1 MQTSAPSTERPER
14 YRPRDPVDSVL
25 VQLVRDHARSF
36 IDKLRTAGADH
47 PFVPI
52 IEREFA
58 AIAACGDLTR
68 GFCRLECPS
77 CKAPRVVALS
87 CKSRLCSSCAGRRM
101 AEQAA
106 YWTDRLL
113 PAVPWRQWTLT
124 FPWDLRRVMAFD
136 AELTS
141 HVLWL
146 AMDSIGRWQRERAT
160 ASGARQPRS
169 GSLVQIQRF
178 GDAATLNVHI
188 HALLPDG
195 VFDAGHSPPRFVPVA
210 PPSQAQLAA
219 LLATID
225 SRIQAW
231 LERHG
236 PARFRDAG
244 DDSGESDTSA
254 ACLLPLAAP
263 TTTTRPPARPK
274 TATNAATRR
283 PLPRDERLATTPRG
297 YSLHIAARIPPTA
310 RKRLERVAKYLAR
323 PPVAEERLR
332 WLPDGNLAVDLKRTW
347 RGGVTELH
355 FTPEQFLARL
365 AMLLPPPGFH
375 LTRFYGFLAPASAI
389 RKWVVP
395 RPPDPQKTGV
405 PTAPPRPKKML
416 WADLLW
422 RSFRVD
428 GLRCECGSRMR
439 LIAVILKPTVA
450 EAICASLIASGHLDS
465 KRVRPHRPRPPPRET
480 TVQGAR
486 LVPLPDIA

>member
-1 MQTSAPSTERPER
+1 MQLA
-14 YRPRDPVDSVL
+14 
-25 VQLVRDHARSF
+25 RDHVPSF
-36 IDKLRTAGADH
+36 LDRLRTSGADH
-47 PFVPI
+47 PFLPI

-113 PAVPWRQWTLT
+113 PHVPWRQWTLT
-124 FPWDLRRVMAFD
+124 FPWDLRRAMAFD
-136 AELTS
+136 ADLTS

-146 AMDSIGRWQRERAT
+146 VMDSIGHWQRTRAAARG
-160 ASGARQPRS
+160 ASQPRS
-169 GSLVQIQRF
+169 GSLVQVQRF
-178 GDAATLNVHI
+178 GDAATLHVHL
-188 HALLPDG
+188 HALVPDG
-195 VFDAGHSPPRFVPVA
+195 VFDASTSPPRFVPVA
-210 PPSQAQLAA
+210 PPTQTELAG
-219 LLATID
+219 LLSTVD
-225 SRIQAW
+225 HRILTW
-231 LERHG
+231 LQRHG
-236 PARFRDAG
+236 PARLRDAEDG
-244 DDSGESDTSA
+244 GGKSDASV
-254 ACLLPLAAP
+254 ACLLPLAVP
-263 TTTTRPPARPK
+263 TTTSRPPTRPEARRKDDP
-274 TATNAATRR
+274 RR
-283 PLPRDERLATTPRG
+283 HLPRDERLATTVRG
-297 YSLHIAARIPPTA
+297 YSLHIAARIAPTA

-332 WLPDGNLAVDLKRTW
+332 WLPDGNLAVDLKRAW

-365 AMLLPPPGFH
+365 ALLVPPPGFH

-389 RKWVVP
+389 RSQIVP
-395 RPPDPQKTGV
+395 RPPDPKRTGV

-428 GLRCECGSRMR
+428 GLRCDCGARMC
-439 LIAVILKPTVA
+439 LIAVVLKPSA
-450 EAICASLIASGHLDS
+450 IEAICAALIASGHLDA
-465 KRVRPHRPRPPPRET
+465 KRVRRRGARPPPRRAPDRG
-480 TVQGAR
+480 VR